1 MKEEKRNESEPIEEQ
16 ETKSKFNIGYIV
28 IGIIVLIILAVLSK
42 QDTFDVIL
50 RQKTRKGFLRFV
62 YRVNKVTF
70 SKWVEYFCK
79 DIHPDFESY
88 KKARK
93 LSVGTLFQMYAVL
106 GDVKD
111 GKHFT
116 KKDIADACNISL
128 RNLRE
133 SIMLSPEEFGLSC
146 EMYDDLRVYPP
157 AVKNRIVEVYFG
169 EEDVKENEKF
179 PVSAVIGH

>member
-1 MKEEKRNESEPIEEQ
+1 MKEEKSNESKAIEEQ
-16 ETKSKFNIGYIV
+16 ETKSEFNIGYI
-28 IGIIVLIILAVLSK
+28 IIAIIVLIVLVVFTK
-42 QDTFDVIL
+42 QDTFDVVL
-50 RQKTRKGFLRFV
+50 RQKIPKGFLKLV
-62 YRVNKVTF
+62 YRVNKMTF
-70 SKWVEYFCK
+70 GKWVKYFCH
-79 DIHPDFESY
+79 DIHPDFELY

-93 LSVGTLFQMYAVL
+93 LPAGTLLQMYAVL
-106 GDVKD
+106 GETKD
-111 GKHFT
+111 GRHFT
-116 KKDIADACNISL
+116 KKDIADSCNISL

>member
-1 MKEEKRNESEPIEEQ
+1 MKGEKRNESEPVEEQ
-16 ETKSKFNIGYIV
+16 ETKSEFTIGYI
-28 IGIIVLIILAVLSK
+28 IIAIIILIVLVVFTK
-42 QDTFDVIL
+42 QDTFDVVL
-50 RQKTRKGFLRFV
+50 RQKIPKGFLKLV

-70 SKWVEYFCK
+70 GKWVKYFCH

-106 GDVKD
+106 GDTKD
-111 GKHFT
+111 GRHFT
-116 KKDIADACNISL
+116 KKDIAEACNTTR

-133 SIMLSPEEFGLSC
+133 SIMLSPREFGLSC

-157 AVKNRIVEVYFG
+157 AVKNRIVKVYFG
-169 EEDVKENEKF
+169 EEDVKENEIF